1 MSYTK
6 EVLEKDLK
14 LVNRILEKRDVIF
27 ASDLDIILENL
38 ETDFVEK
45 VNEDS
50 KCHAKIKKMAM
61 SMPNINVYTT
71 KTSEGLLVGGMDNND
86 AIAGKFILQ
95 QLSESLEN
103 EIENIKEEEQ
113 NQDYYDYDEAYDD
126 VDEEDDYD
134 IRDFINIMVDFR
146 I

>member
-14 LVNRILEKRDVIF
+14 LVNGILEKREVIF

-50 KCHAKIKKMAM
+50 KCPAKIKKMAM

-86 AIAGKFILQ
+86 TIAGKFILQ
-95 QLSESLEN
+95 QLSESLEY
-103 EIENIKEEEQ
+103 EIESVKEKEQ
-113 NQDYYDYDEAYDD
+113 NQYDYDEEYHD
-126 VDEEDDYD
+126 DEEYEYD
-134 IRDFINIMVDFR
+134 IRDFINLMIDFR

>member
-14 LVNRILEKRDVIF
+14 LVNGILEKREVVF

-50 KCHAKIKKMAM
+50 ECPVKIKKIAM

-71 KTSEGLLVGGMDNND
+71 KTSKGLLVGGMDNND
-86 AIAGKFILQ
+86 TIAGKFILQ
-95 QLSESLEN
+95 QLSESLEY
-103 EIENIKEEEQ
+103 EIESVKEKEQ
-113 NQDYYDYDEAYDD
+113 NQYDYDEEYHD
-126 VDEEDDYD
+126 DEEYEYD
-134 IRDFINIMVDFR
+134 IRDFINLMIDFR

>member
-14 LVNRILEKRDVIF
+14 LVNGILEKREVIF

-38 ETDFVEK
+38 ETNFVEK

-50 KCHAKIKKMAM
+50 ECPVKIKKIAM

-86 AIAGKFILQ
+86 TIAGKFILQ
-95 QLSESLEN
+95 QLSESLEY
-103 EIENIKEEEQ
+103 EIENAKEKEQ
-113 NQDYYDYDEAYDD
+113 NQYDYDEEYYDD
-126 VDEEDDYD
+126 EEYEYD
-134 IRDFINIMVDFR
+134 IRDFINLMIDFR

>member
-6 EVLEKDLK
+6 EVLERDLK
-14 LVNRILEKRDVIF
+14 LVNGILEKRDIIF

-45 VNEDS
+45 VNEYS
-50 KCHAKIKKMAM
+50 KCPVKIKKMAM

-103 EIENIKEEEQ
+103 EIKNIEEEEQ
-113 NQDYYDYDEAYDD
+113 NQDYYDYDEAYYD